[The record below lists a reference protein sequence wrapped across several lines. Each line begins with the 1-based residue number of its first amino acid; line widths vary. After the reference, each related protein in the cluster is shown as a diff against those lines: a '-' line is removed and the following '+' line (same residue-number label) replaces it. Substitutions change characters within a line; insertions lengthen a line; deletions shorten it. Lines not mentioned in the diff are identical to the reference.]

1 MTSALQILSASRAAV
16 GAGTWAAPGPSWRTF
31 GLGSLADAGPSAGI
45 ISRLFGARE
54 LALALGLRHPDP
66 AVRRVV
72 LQAGLAIDS
81 IDVAAS
87 LIGLRNGAPRATLL
101 GVAAGAASFVAL
113 GAVALGQD
121 RPGRVS

>member
-1 MTSALQILSASRAAV
+1 MPLARDLMSASRAAV
-16 GAGTWAAPGPSWRTF
+16 GAGTWLAPGPSWRTF

-54 LALALGLRHPDP
+54 LALALGVRHPDP

-72 LQAGLAIDS
+72 LQAGVAIDS

-101 GVAAGAASFVAL
+101 GVAAGAATFVVL
-113 GAVALGQD
+113 GAIALAEEE
-121 RPGRVS
+121 